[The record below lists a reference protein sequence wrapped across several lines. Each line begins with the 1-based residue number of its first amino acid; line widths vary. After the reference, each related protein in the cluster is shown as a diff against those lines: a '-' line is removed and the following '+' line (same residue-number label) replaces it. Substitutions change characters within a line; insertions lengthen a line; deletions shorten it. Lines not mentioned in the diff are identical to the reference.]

1 MKTQASAQS
10 HLQELFF
17 GNSSENLHKN
27 ILKFSTPVYFCL
39 IFLLL
44 TKYFVL
50 DCTLNQIVSQQT
62 LLKIINNVTDFFDA
76 KKIGNIFKKN
86 FTC

>member
-17 GNSSENLHKN
+17 GNSGENLHKN